1 MRGNSIREAGFHNA
15 NQITKEIQGVKE
27 NLESMQEAQRT
38 VLSAIEDNQSMMS
51 VVANHMG
58 QTYHDGRCEFVL
70 PQSLQDENT
79 PPPEQQANAASSEIS
94 NLLQNLANEI
104 STLKGKMETM
114 QQQPTQPLQP
124 SFNPNLQYGQYG
136 GGRGNGQ

>member
-1 MRGNSIREAGFHNA
+1 
-15 NQITKEIQGVKE
+15 
-27 NLESMQEAQRT
+27 
-38 VLSAIEDNQSMMS
+38 MMS

-79 PPPEQQANAASSEIS
+79 PPPEQQANVASSEIS

-104 STLKGKMETM
+104 STLKGKMETI

-124 SFNPNLQYGQYG
+124 SFNPNLQYC
-136 GGRGNGQ
+136 